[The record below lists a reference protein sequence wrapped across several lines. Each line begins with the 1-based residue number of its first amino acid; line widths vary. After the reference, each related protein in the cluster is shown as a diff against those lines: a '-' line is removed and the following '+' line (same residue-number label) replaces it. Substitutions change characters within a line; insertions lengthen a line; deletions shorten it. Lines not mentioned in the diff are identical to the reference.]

1 MKKLKENKK
10 VIFAFILGAFIFGT
24 TGVLA
29 VTYYA
34 SKDVTYDNTE
44 SGMTSENVQDAIDE
58 LYGLATAL
66 DVGGSK
72 IPTVTSGDGLYVDG
86 YEDNVY
92 TYRGS
97 TPNNYVTFNGE
108 SWRIVSVNTS
118 DNTIKIIRSSVLE
131 DRAYDTDS
139 NGRYNSSQ
147 YCNSFSSSG
156 CNIYG
161 STSSLYNSSGSA
173 ISTLAREV
181 NGTKYQLPSKESEIS
196 TYLNSTYYN
205 GLNSTARSMIKSDAV
220 YKAGVLKEQSGQ
232 TTSTDISQVSAT
244 KWKGKV
250 ALIDATEY
258 VRASTNSSCT
268 GAYAYRNTSS
278 CYNSRNHNWMFNSD
292 WWWTMSPISSS
303 YSHFVWIVA
312 FDGSLNSRLAYY
324 TYGVRPVVTLSSNVK
339 ITSGDGSESSPYQL
353 SI

>member
-1 MKKLKENKK
+1 MKKILKNKK
-10 VIFAFILGAFIFGT
+10 FLLGFILGAFIFGT

-58 LYGLATAL
+58 LYGLATAF

-97 TPNNYVTFNGE
+97 N
-108 SWRIVSVNTS
+108 RVNTS
-118 DNTIKIIRSSVLE
+118 DNTIKIMRNRVLS
-131 DRAYDTDS
+131 DRHFDTIS
-139 NGRYNSSQ
+139 GRYQGSSR
-147 YCNSFSSSG
+147 YCNYSGNG
-156 CNIYG
+156 CNIWG
-161 STSSLYNSSGSA
+161 SS
-173 ISTLAREV
+173 STLYDTNLSPITTLGREV
-181 NGTKYQLPSKESEIS
+181 NGTKYTLPTTEAPIN
-196 TYLNSTYYN
+196 TYLNGEYYN
-205 GLNSTARSMIKSDAV
+205 GLNETARSMVKQYAI
-220 YKAGVLKEQSGQ
+220 YKAGVLKWQSGQ
-232 TTSTDISQVSAT
+232 TISTDVSQVKAA

-268 GAYAYRNTSS
+268 SVDVAYDTTN
-278 CYNSRNHNWMFNSD
+278 CKNNNWMFNSD
-292 WWWTMSPISSS
+292 IWWTLSPYSSS
-303 YSHFVWIVA
+303 YSRSVWYV
-312 FDGSLNSRLAYY
+312 NSSGDFSTNFAIRSN
-324 TYGVRPVVTLSSNVK
+324 GVRPVVTLSSEVQ

-353 SI
+353 SL